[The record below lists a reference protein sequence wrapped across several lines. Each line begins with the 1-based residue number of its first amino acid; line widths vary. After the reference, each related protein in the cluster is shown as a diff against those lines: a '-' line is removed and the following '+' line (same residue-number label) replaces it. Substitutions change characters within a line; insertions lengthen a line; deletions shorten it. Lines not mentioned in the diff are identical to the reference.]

1 MIGGYQILDLRGLNL
16 QISASASNIT
26 DPYVLK
32 QLLSLRDHIDKAYN
46 FNKPLVNQLKPVL
59 IRFRDKKN
67 GEKTEGATFGEMSV
81 VGNYYTFKITGR
93 ISGQFTLI
101 INVAFHEVTN
111 AYGNKEWLINTATI
125 QLADASDVLEGDIDL
140 EGDLSVG
147 GDLEVIGDVT
157 GGENSKFKIMDK
169 ITDADGNSRFIS
181 GEITKSTAGVGEK
194 VEFAYAKWT
203 LSGSHLMLVCMFK
216 VLENFTASGTSL
228 GYCFP
233 PHWLNAKIY
242 PMASTNHVAVIDAT
256 YGYYPNNLSAS
267 TGSIRTYLAKVPNS
281 DEIDITIEGGNL
293 EADKYYRVVFDLVID

>member
-1 MIGGYQILDLRGLNL
+1 MIGGYQILDLRGIDL

-111 AYGNKEWLINTATI
+111 AYGNKEWLINTAKI
-125 QLADASDVLEGDIDL
+125 QLADASDVLEGDIAID
-140 EGDLSVG
+140 GDLTVSGSINGEANPSVKP
-147 GDLEVIGDVT
+147 IYCHPI
-157 GGENSKFKIMDK
+157 NI
-169 ITDADGNSRFIS
+169 ITDIGEDKSMAISLFIFDNDPTPYTWARFLNWLDSI
-181 GEITKSTAGVGEK
+181 IALTGV
-194 VEFAYAKWT
+194 VRVVT
-203 LSGSHLMLVCMFK
+203 
-216 VLENFTASGTSL
+216 
-228 GYCFP
+228 
-233 PHWLNAKIY
+233 
-242 PMASTNHVAVIDAT
+242 
-256 YGYYPNNLSAS
+256 
-267 TGSIRTYLAKVPNS
+267 TGSIIINNVRYPANYIYGDS
-281 DEIDITIEGGNL
+281 
-293 EADKYYRVVFDLVID
+293 AYRNIFVDDSVQVEVTKEVFATFNPSVFNDGVNKIN